1 MPKGLEVLI
10 PKRPKK
16 NEPAR
21 KEIVFWIELKKVK
34 PNPLQPRKE
43 FDKKELKELAD
54 SIEKYGILQPLI
66 VKKIE
71 KSVPS
76 GEKVEYQLIAGERR
90 LRASKIAGLKEV
102 PVIVQ
107 DIKKED
113 ELPISLVENIQR
125 ENLNPIER
133 ANAYKRLIEENDF
146 TQKEIADVI
155 GKSREVVA
163 NTLRILDLPEEIKKS
178 LKKEEISEGHARA
191 LLGIKKEDR
200 ISVFKE
206 IIKRKL
212 PVREIEKK
220 NKKKITKEKSNSDI
234 KLERKIKEKTNAESV
249 RVKEYN
255 GKFEINLLLKN
266 KKELNRFI
274 KNLK

>member
-16 NEPAR
+16 NEPTR

-220 NKKKITKEKSNSDI
+220 NKKKITKEKSSSDI
-234 KLERKIKEKTNAESV
+234 RLERKIKEKTNAESV

-255 GKFEINLLLKN
+255 GKFEIKLLLKN

>member
-16 NEPAR
+16 NEPTR